1 MIQKQESIARA
12 SVRAL
17 LHYHNY
23 DYICFHYLQRIVAAV
38 CIRQDPP
45 IYILHV
51 AKNTVFNKCMTLYC
65 IRHVYMQ

>member
-23 DYICFHYLQRIVAAV
+23 DYICFHDLQRIVAAV
-38 CIRQDPP
+38 CIRQDPHY
-45 IYILHV
+45 IYFMLLRIPCLTN
-51 AKNTVFNKCMTLYC
+51 A
-65 IRHVYMQ
+65 